1 MQHRAIGV
9 LAVAVLAGLT
19 LTACEPAEL
28 VVTKTADTNDGRC
41 DQDCS
46 LREAVLAANARPG
59 RDLVKVPSGTYR
71 LTRAGIGEDAGAT
84 GDLDVTD
91 DLVLQGRGAS
101 TTVIDGL
108 VPGASVVR
116 VLDVHAGTVSVRD
129 LTLQH
134 GRGEGGGANGG
145 AVRNN
150 AALELVDVVVRD
162 SSAENSGGGIDSVP
176 RGGAA
181 VSLTLIRST
190 VAGNTNTEEGSGIRS
205 GGRLVLIDSAVL
217 DNHNNDGYGGGIYV
231 SGTGEVLDS
240 RIEGNTNLCGG
251 GLYNLGDLV
260 VRRTAVVE
268 NTAVSGPAGIDNRGT
283 LVVSDSDVLYNRS
296 AVGGGGLGNLG
307 GSVRLERV
315 TVAGNV
321 AEDNELNDC
330 GTGSAGGGLLNTP
343 AFDGTIGR
351 FVLQDSTI
359 AYNTDVGGEAPDCAG
374 VFVDAG
380 GNSIGSRRGCSLF
393 VP

>member
-1 MQHRAIGV
+1 MRHRVVGGLGAVV
-9 LAVAVLAGLT
+9 LAALT

-59 RDLVKVPSGTYR
+59 RDLVRVPAGTYR

-91 DLVLQGRGAS
+91 DLVLQGRSAS

-108 VPGASVVR
+108 APSPGNVR
-116 VLDVHAGTVSVRD
+116 VLDVRAGTVSVRD
-129 LTLQH
+129 VTLQH
-134 GRGEGGGANGG
+134 GRAEEGGGDGG
-145 AVRNN
+145 AVRNR
-150 AALELVDVVVRD
+150 AALELVDVVVQD
-162 SSAENSGGGIDSVP
+162 SSAEDSGGGIDSVP
-176 RGGAA
+176 SGGGE
-181 VSLTLIRST
+181 VSLTLIRTT

-205 GGRLVLIDSAVL
+205 GGRLVLIDSTVR
-217 DNHNNDGYGGGIYV
+217 DNHNNDGYGGGIQV
-231 SGTGEVLDS
+231 LGTGEILDS

-260 VRRTAVVE
+260 VRRTAIVE
-268 NTAVSGPAGIDNRGT
+268 NTGTNGPAGIDNRGT
-283 LVVSDSDVLYNRS
+283 LVVTDSDVLRNRS
-296 AVGGGGLGNLG
+296 AVGGGGIGNLG
-307 GSVRLERV
+307 GSIRLEHV

-321 AEDNELNDC
+321 AEDNGFTDC
-330 GTGSAGGGLLNTP
+330 RTGIAGGGLLNTP
-343 AFDGTIGR
+343 GDGGVIGR
-351 FVLQDSTI
+351 FVLSNSTI
-359 AYNTDVGGEAPDCAG
+359 AYNADAAGQAPDCSG
-374 VFVDAG
+374 VFVDGG
-380 GNSIGSRRGCSLF
+380 GNTIGSRRGCSLF